1 MFLHQRTYLEHV
13 IEKFGINDAKI
24 VSVPADPHVRLRPV
38 DTEEVNR
45 SKISFR
51 KAVGS
56 LMFLA
61 IVSRPDIAYSV
72 NAFSK
77 YLNNYDESHW
87 LAVKR
92 IVKYLKGTLDLGI
105 RYGSGKSLLQVVGYS
120 DADYANDIETRRST
134 TGYVFM
140 LVNGPV
146 TWSSQRQK
154 LVTLSTTEAKYVAA
168 ASAAKEMIWL
178 RKLLSD
184 IGHGCSEATVLFID
198 NQSAIRL
205 VKNPEFHKRT
215 KHIAIRFHIIP
226 QWARRQGKVAKIQ
239 DFVGFS

>member
-1 MFLHQRTYLEHV
+1 MYLAIFIDDGLIAAKSKCVLDSVIKVLRNSYEITIGDTSLFVGLQIKRNRKEKTMFLHQRTYLEHV

-45 SKISFR
+45 SKIPFR

-154 LVTLSTTEAKYVAA
+154 LVTLSTTEQN
-168 ASAAKEMIWL
+168 MWRPLL
-178 RKLLSD
+178 R
-184 IGHGCSEATVLFID
+184 
-198 NQSAIRL
+198 Q
-205 VKNPEFHKRT
+205 KR
-215 KHIAIRFHIIP
+215 
-226 QWARRQGKVAKIQ
+226 
-239 DFVGFS
+239 